1 MWSVRTISSETQAG
15 CPLSA
20 AQPRPRTRRSGE
32 WRTPSSH
39 GTQHGVAFLQA
50 ASEFHVGG
58 PMFRTSNDPC
68 AALLEAGA
76 LGVPKTASP
85 APYSDMPPDAAVVK
99 TAFFLVDHI
108 FSPNEFHSKSSI
120 PRGLQ
125 APLPQRCCPW
135 RRPAGRRGPRGTCGR
150 PSAAAIRLAPAN
162 RDFRAVR
169 ACHMCAWSAGRVVS
183 CV

>member
-1 MWSVRTISSETQAG
+1 MTLHPGG
-15 CPLSA
+15 CGSLWRLLLYRYVVGEDDLLRDASWVSAIGSA
-20 AQPRPRTRRSGE
+20 AEAADPKV
-32 WRTPSSH
+32 WR
-39 GTQHGVAFLQA
+39 VAFLQA

-58 PMFRTSNDPC
+58 PMFRTSNEPC

-125 APLPQRCCPW
+125 APLAPT
-135 RRPAGRRGPRGTCGR
+135 PAVGRSRL
-150 PSAAAIRLAPAN
+150 SAHL
-162 RDFRAVR
+162 
-169 ACHMCAWSAGRVVS
+169 
-183 CV
+183 